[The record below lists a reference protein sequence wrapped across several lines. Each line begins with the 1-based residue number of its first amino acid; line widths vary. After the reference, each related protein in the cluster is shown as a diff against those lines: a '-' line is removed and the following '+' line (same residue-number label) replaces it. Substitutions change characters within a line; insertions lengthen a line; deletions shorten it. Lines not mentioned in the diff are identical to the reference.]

1 MIRKLRL
8 KFIAVIMALVVVMLG
23 VIFGMVVHFTRLSL
37 ERESITMMQNI
48 ASMPLRQE
56 RPNREAR
63 ELPKDRPENVRLPYF
78 TVLLDENGEPSAF
91 GGGYYDLSDEEFLRE
106 ILDAALA
113 RGQHI
118 GVLEEYGLRF
128 CVSRVQE
135 YDCVVFADMSS
146 ERNTLDNLQRTCAAI
161 GVLSFTA
168 FLAIAVFLSRWMT
181 RPVEEAWRQQRQFV
195 ADASHELKTPL
206 TVIMANAELMQGT
219 DSDAEKHRFAGS
231 ILTVSRQMRTLVEQ
245 LLELARMDSALEAPD
260 MEPVELSRLVADA
273 VLPFEPVIFERGL
286 TLETDI
292 AGDLTV
298 CGDAQQLHQVVDIL
312 LDNAQKYARDGGTV
326 RVELKKTGHTRAQL
340 CVSDS
345 GEAISEE
352 DLHNIF
358 KRFYRAD
365 EARSASGS
373 FGLGLSIAQGIVE
386 RHSGRIWAESKN
398 GVNCFYVEL
407 PCSG

>member
-1 MIRKLRL
+1 
-8 KFIAVIMALVVVMLG
+8 
-23 VIFGMVVHFTRLSL
+23 
-37 ERESITMMQNI
+37 
-48 ASMPLRQE
+48 MPR
-56 RPNREAR
+56 
-63 ELPKDRPENVRLPYF
+63 DRPENVRLPYF
-78 TVLLDENGEPSAF
+78 TVVLDENGEPSAF
-91 GGGYYDLSDEEFLRE
+91 GGGYYDLSDEDFLRE

-113 RGQHI
+113 DGQPV
-118 GVLEEYGLRF
+118 GMLDDYGLRY
-128 CVSRVQE
+128 CIAPASERS
-135 YDCVVFADMSS
+135 CVVFADTSS
-146 ERNTLDNLQRTCAAI
+146 ERNTLENLRKTCAAI

-219 DSDAEKHRFAGS
+219 DSEAEKHRFAGS

-245 LLELARMDSALEAPD
+245 LLELARMDSALEASA

-286 TLETDI
+286 TMETEI
-292 AGDLTV
+292 AGDITV

-312 LDNAQKYARDGGTV
+312 LDNAQKYACDGGMV
-326 RVELKKTGHTRAQL
+326 RVELKKIGHTRVQL

-373 FGLGLSIAQGIVE
+373 FGLGLSIAQSIVE
-386 RHSGRIWAESKN
+386 RHSGRIWAESRN
-398 GVNCFYVEL
+398 GVNRFLVEL
-407 PCSG
+407 PCNG

>member
-1 MIRKLRL
+1 MIQKLRL

-23 VIFGMVVHFTRLSL
+23 VIFGMVVHFTRLNL

-63 ELPKDRPENVRLPYF
+63 ELPEDRPENVRLPYF

-91 GGGYYDLSDEEFLRE
+91 GGGYYDLSDEDFLRE

-206 TVIMANAELMQGT
+206 TVIMANAELMQGA

-286 TLETDI
+286 TLETDV
-292 AGDLTV
+292 AEGVTV
-298 CGDAQQLHQVVDIL
+298 CGDAALLHQVVGIL

-326 RVELKKTGHTRAQL
+326 RVALKKTGHTRAQL

-352 DLHNIF
+352 DLRNIF

-365 EARSASGS
+365 EARSANGS

>member
-8 KFIAVIMALVVVMLG
+8 KFVAVVMALVLVMLG
-23 VIFGMVVHFTRLSL
+23 VIFGMVVHFTRVNL
-37 ERESITMMQNI
+37 ERESVTMMQSI

-56 RPNREAR
+56 RPNRGGG
-63 ELPKDRPENVRLPYF
+63 ELPRDRPENVRLPYF
-78 TVLLDENGEPSAF
+78 TVVLDENGEPSAF
-91 GGGYYDLSDEEFLRE
+91 GGGYYDLSDEDFLRE

-113 RGQHI
+113 DGQPV
-118 GVLEEYGLRF
+118 GMLDDYGLRY
-128 CVSRVQE
+128 CIAPASERS
-135 YDCVVFADMSS
+135 CVVFADTSS
-146 ERNTLDNLQRTCAAI
+146 ERNTLENLRKTCAAI

-219 DSDAEKHRFAGS
+219 DSEAEKHRFADN

-245 LLELARMDSALEAPD
+245 LLELARMDSALEAPA
-260 MEPVELSRLVADA
+260 MEPVEFSRLVADA

-292 AGDLTV
+292 AGDITV

-312 LDNAQKYARDGGTV
+312 LDNAQKYAHDGGTV
-326 RVELKKTGHTRAQL
+326 RVELKKNGHTRVQL

-373 FGLGLSIAQGIVE
+373 FGLGLSIAQGIAE

-398 GVNCFYVEL
+398 GVNRFLVEL
-407 PCSG
+407 PCNG

>member
-1 MIRKLRL
+1 MIRRLRL
-8 KFIAVIMALVVVMLG
+8 KFVAVVMALVLVMLG
-23 VIFGMVVHFTRLSL
+23 VIFGMVVHFTRVNL
-37 ERESITMMQNI
+37 ERESITMMQSI

-56 RPNREAR
+56 RPNRWSE
-63 ELPKDRPENVRLPYF
+63 ELQDRQSENVRLPYF
-78 TVLLDENGEPSAF
+78 TVILDENGEPSAF
-91 GGGYYDLSDEEFLRE
+91 GGGYYDLSDEDFLRE
-106 ILDAALA
+106 LLDAALA
-113 RGQHI
+113 DGQPV
-118 GVLEEYGLRF
+118 GMLDDYGLRY
-128 CVSRVQE
+128 CIAPASERS
-135 YDCVVFADMSS
+135 CVVFADTSS
-146 ERNTLDNLQRTCAAI
+146 ERSTLENLRRTCAAI

-219 DSDAEKHRFAGS
+219 DSDAEKHRFADS
-231 ILTVSRQMRTLVEQ
+231 ILTVSRQMLTLVEQ
-245 LLELARMDSALEAPD
+245 LLELARMDSALEAPT

-292 AGDLTV
+292 AGNITV
-298 CGDAQQLHQVVDIL
+298 NGDAQQLHQVVDIL

-326 RVELKKTGHTRAQL
+326 RVELKKTGHTRVQL

-373 FGLGLSIAQGIVE
+373 FGLGLSIAQSIVE
-386 RHSGRIWAESKN
+386 RHSGRIWAESRD
-398 GVNCFYVEL
+398 GVNRFLVEL
-407 PCSG
+407 PCNG

>member
-56 RPNREAR
+56 RPNRETR
-63 ELPKDRPENVRLPYF
+63 ELPEDRPENVRLPYF

-91 GGGYYDLSDEEFLRE
+91 GGGYYDLSDEDFLRE

-206 TVIMANAELMQGT
+206 TVIMANAELMQGA
-219 DSDAEKHRFAGS
+219 DSETEKRRFS
-231 ILTVSRQMRTLVEQ
+231 DNILIVSRQMRSLVEQ
-245 LLELARMDSALEAPD
+245 LLELARMDSAIEAPEL
-260 MEPVELSRLVADA
+260 EPVEFGRLIADA

-292 AGDLTV
+292 AGDITV
-298 CGDAQQLHQVVDIL
+298 CGDAQQLHQVADIL
-312 LDNAQKYARDGGTV
+312 LDNAQKYAKDGGTV
-326 RVELKKTGHTRAQL
+326 RVELKKTGHARVRL

-345 GEAISEE
+345 GEDISED
-352 DLHNIF
+352 DLRNIF

-373 FGLGLSIAQGIVE
+373 FGLGLSIAQSIVE
-386 RHSGRIWAESKN
+386 RHGGKIWAESRE
-398 GVNCFYVEL
+398 GVNRFFVEL
-407 PCSG
+407 PCA